1 MSSIQHKLLNLET
14 PPPEGVWQR
23 IAGELEDA
31 GSGFQFPDKLKELV
45 IAAPAGVWGMIERS
59 LDQEAL
65 VGSAAEKLYTAE
77 AAPPAAAWKNI
88 ATTLD
93 STGKE
98 TGSTHRRVL
107 PFWKYA
113 AAAAIIGFLALG
125 SLQLFNT
132 GKIDR
137 NTAAGDKPIPTI
149 EALTHATAG
158 IDLATDE
165 VGNSANTSMD
175 DQEARNDAA
184 LEASKKTYA
193 KLNITAARKADI
205 AAAFRFDDYISADDI
220 NIHSSSGYEEALS
233 PGENR
238 TGRYIVLMTPDGHF
252 IRVSKKLGSLLCCVS
267 GEEQDKDCRSMV
279 DTWRKQ
285 LACSDASHPGNF
297 MDILS
302 LVSSLQEK

>member
-1 MSSIQHKLLNLET
+1 MSSIQHKLLNIET
-14 PPPEGVWQR
+14 IPPEGVWQK
-23 IAGELEDA
+23 IAEDLDDA
-31 GSGFQFPDKLKELV
+31 GSGFQFPNKLKELV
-45 IAAPAGVWGMIERS
+45 ITAPAETWGMIERS

-65 VGSAAEKLYTAE
+65 AGSVSEKLYEAE
-77 AAPPAAAWKNI
+77 AVPPAAAWNKI
-88 ATTLD
+88 VTALD
-93 STGKE
+93 TTGKE
-98 TGSTHRRVL
+98 AGSARRRVP

-113 AAAAIIGFLALG
+113 AAAAILGFLAFG
-125 SLQLFNT
+125 SLQLFNSGKT
-132 GKIDR
+132 GMD
-137 NTAAGDKPIPTI
+137 TTTGDKPLPSI

-158 IDLATDE
+158 IE
-165 VGNSANTSMD
+165 VGTDNEDNAINTSMD

-205 AAAFRFDDYISADDI
+205 AAAFRFDDYISPSDI

-233 PGENR
+233 ADETGA
-238 TGRYIVLMTPDGHF
+238 GRYIVLMTPDGHF

-302 LVSSLQEK
+302 LVSSLQDK